1 MYDNDDD
8 DAHGQWIMRL
18 IIILSFYH
26 CFNIVVTSD
35 ILILILP
42 TRVIKQSGEI
52 PQTIFKQD

>member
-1 MYDNDDD
+1 MYDDDN
-8 DAHGQWIMRL
+8 AQGQRVMRL
-18 IIILSFYH
+18 MIILSFYH

-35 ILILILP
+35 TLILILP